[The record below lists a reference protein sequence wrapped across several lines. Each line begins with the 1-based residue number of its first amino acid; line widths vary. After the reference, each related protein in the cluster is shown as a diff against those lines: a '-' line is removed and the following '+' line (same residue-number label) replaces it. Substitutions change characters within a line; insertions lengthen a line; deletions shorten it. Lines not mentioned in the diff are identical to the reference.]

1 MGCKFPKESRMYY
14 SCILC
19 SGKNICK
26 DTIQVLPQTSCDIP
40 MPNVQYPKNVIPSA
54 SEANKMTYETIDNCN
69 AQQLSKL
76 SKLINDAIANGKF
89 SISEDGSLDTEIKQK
104 LEKLGYKVYVGSKY
118 NEPYYSISWRQA

>member
-1 MGCKFPKESRMYY
+1 MGCKFPKESRMYH

-19 SGKNICK
+19 ASKNICK
-26 DTIQVLPQTSCDIP
+26 YAISVLPQTSCDIP

-54 SEANKMTYETIDNCN
+54 SEANKITYETIDNRN

-89 SISEDGSLDTEIKQK
+89 SISEDGSLDAEIKQK
-104 LEKLGYKVYVGSKY
+104 LEKLGYKVQTGSQY
-118 NEPYYSISWRQA
+118 NESYYSISWK